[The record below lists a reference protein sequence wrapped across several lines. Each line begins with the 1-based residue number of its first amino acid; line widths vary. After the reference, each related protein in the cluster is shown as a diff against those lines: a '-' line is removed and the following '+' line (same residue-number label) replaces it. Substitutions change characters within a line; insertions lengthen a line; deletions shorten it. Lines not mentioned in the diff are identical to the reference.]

1 MLSGRQ
7 LPVHPSPEKAGMRFS
22 KSQIATAI
30 AILFHT
36 IGLVGMLFFKNSF
49 ILQSTPV
56 NLLLMF
62 GLLVWT
68 QTEKNYFFWIFLLV
82 IVVAGIMVEIIGVNT
97 QLLFGNYSYGNVL
110 GLKFADVPLV
120 IGANWF
126 IIIYCCGISMQ
137 TLLVKAI
144 DKVAVTT
151 SAPPMALK
159 ALSVIVDGAT
169 LAVFFDWLMEPV
181 AVQLGYWKWKGEI
194 PLYNY
199 LCWFVIAMAMLT
211 LFHFCKFNKQNK
223 FAVHLLMIQ
232 VMFFLLLRTLLRQ

>member
-1 MLSGRQ
+1 
-7 LPVHPSPEKAGMRFS
+7 VHSSFNDEETGTARFS
-22 KSQIATAI
+22 KNQIATAI

-68 QTEKNYFFWIFLLV
+68 QKEKNIFFWIFLLL
-82 IVVAGIMVEIIGVNT
+82 VVATGIAVEIIGVNT
-97 QLLFGNYSYGNVL
+97 RLLFGDYKYGNVL
-110 GLKFADVPLV
+110 GFKVANVPLI
-120 IGANWF
+120 IGVNWF
-126 IIIYCCGISMQ
+126 LIMYCCGISMQ
-137 TLLVKAI
+137 TVLMKAI
-144 DKVAVTT
+144 DKVATET
-151 SAPPMALK
+151 STPPMALK
-159 ALSVIVDGAT
+159 ALSVIIDGAT

-181 AVQLGYWKWKGEI
+181 AVQLGYWKWNGEI

-199 LCWFVIAMAMLT
+199 LCWFVISVILLA

-223 FAVHLLMIQ
+223 FAVHLLLIQ
-232 VMFFLLLRTLLRQ
+232 LMFFLLLRTFL

>member
-1 MLSGRQ
+1 MSSGRQ
-7 LPVHPSPEKAGMRFS
+7 LPVHPSSEKTGTRFS

-30 AILFHT
+30 AILFHI

-49 ILQSTPV
+49 ILQATPV

-68 QTEKNYFFWIFLLV
+68 QTEKNYLFWIFLSLV
-82 IVVAGIMVEIIGVNT
+82 VVAGIVVEIIGVNT
-97 QLLFGNYSYGNVL
+97 QLLFGNYSYGTVL
-110 GLKFADVPLV
+110 GLKFAGVPLI

-126 IIIYCCGISMQ
+126 IVIYCCGISTH

-144 DKVAVTT
+144 DTVAAQTT
-151 SAPPMALK
+151 APPLALK

-169 LAVFFDWLMEPV
+169 IAVFLDWLMEPV
-181 AVQLGYWKWKGEI
+181 AVQLGYWKWNGEI

-199 LCWFVIAMAMLT
+199 ICWFIIAVAMLT

-232 VMFFLLLRTLLRQ
+232 TMFFLILRTFLSQ